1 MSGNMHTVGGL
12 TGPRDNHPSP
22 IAVAMIEDDAST
34 AQHAIQ
40 PPLAPTEPVKTVD
53 IVHISDISSVSS
65 ESGSSDP
72 DEPCSRKARKLAL
85 KFLQRRQICQKPQ
98 NLQDFYRPV
107 TKATYVS
114 TVDALLQRD
123 VMDLRNV
130 IAAAVP
136 KDLLG
141 SGDNSTSD
149 SSDSQISSSTPE
161 KRRNGYVIDDFVVD
175 SSEDSDDE

>member
-1 MSGNMHTVGGL
+1 MISDDRT

-22 IAVAMIEDDAST
+22 IAVAMNEDVASA

-40 PPLAPTEPVKTVD
+40 PPLAPSEPVKTVD

-98 NLQDFYRPV
+98 NLQDFYLPV

-136 KDLLG
+136 KNLLD

-175 SSEDSDDE
+175 SSADSDDDDDE